1 MTANT
6 FQLLRATPLVISYYG
21 HGVPPDMPRVT
32 VMAKDVPSWNLARRN
47 LTINKWRVPYLH
59 LVP

>member
-1 MTANT
+1 M
-6 FQLLRATPLVISYYG
+6 ISYYG

-47 LTINKWRVPYLH
+47 LTINKWRVPHLH